1 MRAVRAVRA
10 VCARCSLTRSCAC
23 CCSSPMLNPIE
34 KGFRSVQSYM
44 QAHYQEAE
52 SNPYAV
58 LQNGFASVTQKSG
71 RAHFRAMREA
81 MATM

>member
-1 MRAVRAVRA
+1 VESAGAIIIFLPPY
-10 VCARCSLTRSCAC
+10 ARD
-23 CCSSPMLNPIE
+23 LNPIE

-52 SNPYAV
+52 SNPYVV

>member
-1 MRAVRAVRA
+1 
-10 VCARCSLTRSCAC
+10 
-23 CCSSPMLNPIE
+23 MLNPIE